1 MNGGVS
7 SRQNRS
13 KRIKR
18 YGNTQYG
25 TRNTISSSTCTYH
38 PIHITNARQWTSYA
52 PQWPRAEQYR
62 LVRLPSQTRTGYA
75 AMASA
80 IASASAAAMAS
91 ASASAIASASAAA
104 MASA

>member
-13 KRIKR
+13 KRIKTIR
-18 YGNTQYG
+18 YA
-25 TRNTISSSTCTYH
+25 RISDREIRSVPPCTYH

>member
-13 KRIKR
+13 KRIK
-18 YGNTQYG
+18 NTQY
-25 TRNTISSSTCTYH
+25 RVREIRSVPPCTYH

>member
-1 MNGGVS
+1 MAVFPAAKIDRNGS
-7 SRQNRS
+7 
-13 KRIKR
+13 KR
-18 YGNTQYG
+18 YG
-25 TRNTISSSTCTYH
+25 TRVYREIRSVPPCTYH

-104 MASA
+104 IASA

>member
-13 KRIKR
+13 KRIK
-18 YGNTQYG
+18 NTQYG
-25 TRNTISSSTCTYH
+25 TRGIRSVPPCTYH

>member
-1 MNGGVS
+1 MAVFPAAKIDRNG
-7 SRQNRS
+7 S
-13 KRIKR
+13 KI
-18 YGNTQYG
+18 
-25 TRNTISSSTCTYH
+25 RNTVREIRSVPPPCTYH

>member
-13 KRIKR
+13 KRIKNTVIRIR
-18 YGNTQYG
+18 YAKYDQLAP
-25 TRNTISSSTCTYH
+25 CTYH

>member
-13 KRIKR
+13 KRIK
-18 YGNTQYG
+18 NTQYAY
-25 TRNTISSSTCTYH
+25 TVREIRSVPPCTYH